1 MKKKIIKRIPSA
13 LIWTAIIIG
22 ACIFPYPALFM
33 GHSLPK
39 QPELSLNEKFFFD
52 KLKKEHPWS
61 EIGRMYINI
70 DSLGNEI
77 WIHDIP
83 INFNSKYVYCI
94 CLETRDSTFYSANC
108 TQESALALAKHIK
121 DKICLNSMHL
131 FGIEVD
137 IKYIDTNE
145 NSGKGMYE
153 LYQFYIKEDS
163 IKLKKKMNLILWEE
177 EKE

>member
-1 MKKKIIKRIPSA
+1 MKKKIIKRT
-13 LIWTAIIIG
+13 LLVLLWTVIIIG
-22 ACIFPYPALFM
+22 VCIFPYPALFM
-33 GHSLPK
+33 ANSIPK
-39 QPELSLNEKFFFD
+39 QPELSLHEKLFFD
-52 KLKKEHPWS
+52 SLKKEQPWS
-61 EIGRMYINI
+61 KIRRMYSNI

-83 INFNSKYVYCI
+83 INFNSQYVYCI
-94 CLETRDSTFYSANC
+94 CLATQDSTFYSANC
-108 TQESALALAKHIK
+108 TRESALALAKHIK
-121 DKICLNSMHL
+121 DRICLNSMHL

-163 IKLKKKMNLILWEE
+163 IKFKKKMNLILWEE